1 MGRESRLLID
11 DYPLIILPELA
22 VAIGLNEAIV
32 LQQIHY
38 WVENYRREG
47 DKNHFRDGRYWIY
60 NSLPDWQ
67 EQFPFWAESTIKRAI
82 ASLRKPHEAKDPS
95 SRVSRGPLIS
105 VTHKYNRAGFD
116 RTNWYTINYEE
127 LSLVAT
133 KVTGGLNR
141 RSGQNDPTIRSK
153 RPDGPGQNEPME
165 QAILTRPIP
174 ETTTETTTETSR
186 RVVVPESVICS
197 IHNTP
202 MKKRTNDQGDLWYS
216 HKVGRQWC
224 QGAPG
229 DQWEPLE
236 DDVDDRRR
244 YISGKYSHLIQY

>member
-38 WVENYRREG
+38 WIENYRREG
-47 DKNHFRDGRYWIY
+47 DENHFRDGRYWIY

-116 RTNWYTINYEE
+116 RTNWYTINYDE
-127 LSLVAT
+127 LIRVAE
-133 KVTGGLNR
+133 GLNR

-153 RPDGPGQNEPME
+153 RPDGPGQSEPME
-165 QAILTRPIP
+165 QAVLTRPIP
-174 ETTTETTTETSR
+174 ETTTETTTEISEQ
-186 RVVVPESVICS
+186 VVVPETITCS

-202 MKKRTNDQGDLWYS
+202 MKKRTNEQGDIWHS
-216 HKVGRQWC
+216 HKVGNQWC

-229 DQWEPLE
+229 DQWESLE
-236 DDVDDRRR
+236 NDADGRRR
-244 YISGKYSHLIQY
+244 YITGKYAELVQY